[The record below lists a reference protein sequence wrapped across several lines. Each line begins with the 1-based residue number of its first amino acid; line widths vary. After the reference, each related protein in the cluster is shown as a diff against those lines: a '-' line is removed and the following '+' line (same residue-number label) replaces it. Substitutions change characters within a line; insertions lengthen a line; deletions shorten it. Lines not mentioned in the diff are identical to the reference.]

1 MNDNAFKHSDDNS
14 SILQPPRAFDMIV
27 YGGLVVGILDGLF
40 ALIYYGQVLGVPTMR
55 IFQSVASGLL
65 GQAAFEGGLGT
76 FLIGIGLHFIVAAC
90 LAAVYYGVSLK
101 LPILIHKPVLSGL
114 AYGALS
120 YLGMNYVVIPLSAIG
135 LRKFSLPVFL
145 TAIIGHALLVGL
157 PLGLLAEWSAKANQ
171 QSKAV

>member
-1 MNDNAFKHSDDNS
+1 MASSLYLVVWFAQKGDLMTDNTFTHSDNS
-14 SILQPPRAFDMIV
+14 ASIAKHPRAFDMLV

-40 ALIYYGQVLGVPTMR
+40 ALIYYGQVRKVPTIQ

-101 LPILIHKPVLSGL
+101 L
-114 AYGALS
+114 
-120 YLGMNYVVIPLSAIG
+120 
-135 LRKFSLPVFL
+135 
-145 TAIIGHALLVGL
+145 
-157 PLGLLAEWSAKANQ
+157 
-171 QSKAV
+171 